1 MTLVENAQVKKFQIP
16 GIVQQTLAGPEYGI
30 KTLEVWLVTLAPG
43 AEMGP
48 SHHNSDAACV

>member
-1 MTLVENAQVKKFQIP
+1 MLVENAQVKKFQIP